1 MSKLSLCLCL
11 SVSLLKLKGLKENAG
26 ACHTPGLL
34 VGRAP
39 GAVAAPGQGTPGLVA
54 AGAQARGVARD
65 CFTLPARINILQQLI
80 SQPPAGLQRNLGVQ
94 SREYLRARACSR
106 PGERPP
112 RPPPPQLPDPTHLAL
127 LRSRLRPPAA
137 PVPVARSRRP
147 GERTTALDLR
157 VAAPARSPRVRGEV
171 CSTPDGRSVGSK
183 AICGLRADLAPPSR
197 TTGTGIPAR
206 RAGAGY

>member
-1 MSKLSLCLCL
+1 MCLCL
-11 SVSLLKLKGLKENAG
+11 SVSLLKLKGSKENAG

-112 RPPPPQLPDPTHLAL
+112 RPPPPPTSRPYSP
-127 LRSRLRPPAA
+127 RSPAQPPSPTCRPSACGKVPAA
-137 PVPVARSRRP
+137 WGTHDSAGPQ
-147 GERTTALDLR
+147 G
-157 VAAPARSPRVRGEV
+157 RSPGSLSKSTRG
-171 CSTPDGRSVGSK
+171 
-183 AICGLRADLAPPSR
+183 GLLHSR
-197 TTGTGIPAR
+197 WTQR
-206 RAGAGY
+206 WE

>member
-39 GAVAAPGQGTPGLVA
+39 GAVAAAGQGTPGLVA

-65 CFTLPARINILQQLI
+65 CFTLPARINILQQLN

-94 SREYLRARACSR
+94 SRENLRARACSR
-106 PGERPP
+106 PGERPL
-112 RPPPPQLPDPTHLAL
+112 RPPPPNFPTLLTSLSCAAAFAHLPPQCLWQGPGGLGNARQRWTSGSQPRLAL
-127 LRSRLRPPAA
+127 QEYA
-137 PVPVARSRRP
+137 
-147 GERTTALDLR
+147 
-157 VAAPARSPRVRGEV
+157 GEV

>member
-1 MSKLSLCLCL
+1 MQWQPRGRGRRVWSPLEPRLGEWLGTASLSRQGSTSFSNLTLSLQR
-11 SVSLLKLKGLKENAG
+11 VYKE
-26 ACHTPGLL
+26 T
-34 VGRAP
+34 
-39 GAVAAPGQGTPGLVA
+39 QGSSQESISEQGPVPDPENVL
-54 AGAQARGVARD
+54 RD
-65 CFTLPARINILQQLI
+65 
-80 SQPPAGLQRNLGVQ
+80 
-94 SREYLRARACSR
+94 
-106 PGERPP
+106 P
-112 RPPPPQLPDPTHLAL
+112 RPPQLPDPTHLAL

-197 TTGTGIPAR
+197 TAGTGIPAR